1 MVFYPEDAPVPTGL
15 HTDEFLLR
23 MLRATDVEL
32 DYDAVMASA
41 DILHLRSGGSWPRK
55 GFTLAENLSDL
66 QMHEADFLGRRG
78 FTYTIMNPDETQC
91 LGCLYIYPLD
101 VILRRIGVDEAA
113 VANESSDGIAE
124 ASFWVRQE
132 RVAADLDRRVLASLL
147 PWLRKDF
154 AFSRLYLRAFAR
166 EQRHVAIFAEA
177 GLRLAASYPAQD
189 TQLLLYEQDVVF

>member
-1 MVFYPEDAPVPTGL
+1 MAFYPEDAPVPAGL
-15 HTDEFLLR
+15 RTDEFLLR

-32 DYDAVMASA
+32 DYDAVMASK
-41 DILHLRSGGSWPRK
+41 DVLHLRSGGSWPRE

-66 QMHEADFLGRRG
+66 QEHEADFHARRG

-101 VILRRIGVDEAA
+101 VILRRIGADEA
-113 VANESSDGIAE
+113 VAIHAGEGIAE

-132 RVAADLDRRVLASLL
+132 RVADGLDRRVLAALL
-147 PWLRKDF
+147 PWLRHDF
-154 AFSRLYLRAFAR
+154 AFSRLYLRALAR

-177 GLRLAASYPAQD
+177 GMRLAASYPAHD
-189 TQLLLYEQDVVF
+189 THLLLYE